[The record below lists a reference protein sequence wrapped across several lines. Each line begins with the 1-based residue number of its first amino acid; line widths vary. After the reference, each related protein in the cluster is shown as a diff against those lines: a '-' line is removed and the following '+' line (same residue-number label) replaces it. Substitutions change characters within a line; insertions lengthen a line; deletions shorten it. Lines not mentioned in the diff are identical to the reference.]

1 MLGVLLLFKCVG
13 RWWFDFTADVS
24 ATFFQNW
31 DAYVRLSSN
40 QTNLPT
46 FTTSASLPAWFGISS
61 QTVRGSRQFSFLR
74 FVLASRQFESK
85 SLNATLFVNN
95 SCLSY
100 RLCLFT
106 QYTVLCTNWAWRLME
121 CEHGLITPTF
131 RLMALSP
138 WLMMTPVTTKQSEAR
153 TYEGFNA
160 GIRCGLHLIATRR
173 NLCWQ
178 KSARVSIFL
187 WSDW

>member
-1 MLGVLLLFKCVG
+1 MSYCCLNLLDADGLILLLTF
-13 RWWFDFTADVS
+13 S
-24 ATFFQNW
+24 YFFQNW
-31 DAYVRLSSN
+31 DADVRLIRRIS
-40 QTNLPT
+40 PH
-46 FTTSASLPAWFGISS
+46 SLQALLFQLDLEYPLKLQGA
-61 QTVRGSRQFSFLR
+61 RQLSLLR

-95 SCLSY
+95 SCRSY

-106 QYTVLCTNWAWRLME
+106 QHTVLCTNWAWRLME

-153 TYEGFNA
+153 TYEGWEKMW
-160 GIRCGLHLIATRR
+160 RT
-173 NLCWQ
+173 
-178 KSARVSIFL
+178 SY
-187 WSDW
+187 SDKEKFVLTKICLG